1 VGACAPV
8 TQRRTCRGT
17 WRHPSVEA
25 PTAVLHPRE
34 RAALLPHQL
43 PSSVPACRHA
53 PARTSHLPPPLTL
66 LRVHLMECS
75 SVTLLC
81 LHLPPPLT
89 LLRVHLMEC
98 SSVTLLC
105 LHRSPLTRTPHH
117 HRVVA
122 KREFSAGYGMEAL
135 TGLAR
140 PPPNTPY
147 NNTCTPPHSWG
158 LRFTTSFIS
167 WGYLY
172 FIRPSEH
179 RPHNT
184 RRMQEGTTRYGQRA

>member
-1 VGACAPV
+1 MLTRDEICEQGKAGRCSGRGRVGACAPV

-53 PARTSHLPPPLTL
+53 PARTS
-66 LRVHLMECS
+66 
-75 SVTLLC
+75 
-81 LHLPPPLT
+81 HLPPPLT